1 MPLRKQ
7 TGSILILSLWILAI
21 LAVFSLSIGV
31 SVRQTIRRIQ
41 HFETRR
47 QLRSVAETGVKKA
60 LFVLNQERDKLLEY
74 DAINDSWSR
83 NNKQFEA
90 VNAGKGAYS
99 IIRSER
105 GDLTPSW
112 KGRGKVVYGL
122 TDEESKLNINQTT
135 SIPILTRLFV
145 VAAGIEEE
153 EARTIAASILDWKD
167 EDDNPYEGGAESFYY
182 KGQRPAYVPKNAN
195 FGTLEELLLVKGITD
210 EIYRRILPYVTLDS
224 NDTININTAPKAVL
238 NGLGFS
244 ESLSRKVVSYRKGP
258 DGLEGTPDD
267 MIFKELG
274 AVVDNL
280 NRVLALSEDERNS
293 LESFIGSAGLAV
305 NSENFSLSVIAWLN
319 QDKNQQLWVSCTVNR
334 QGTVIRWS
342 EQFIRTD
349 TGS

>member
-1 MPLRKQ
+1 MSRFLTRCRMPLRKQ

-47 QLRSVAETGVKKA
+47 QLMSVAETGVKKA

-135 SIPILTRLFV
+135 SIPIL
-145 VAAGIEEE
+145 
-153 EARTIAASILDWKD
+153 
-167 EDDNPYEGGAESFYY
+167 
-182 KGQRPAYVPKNAN
+182 
-195 FGTLEELLLVKGITD
+195 
-210 EIYRRILPYVTLDS
+210 
-224 NDTININTAPKAVL
+224 
-238 NGLGFS
+238 
-244 ESLSRKVVSYRKGP
+244 
-258 DGLEGTPDD
+258 
-267 MIFKELG
+267 
-274 AVVDNL
+274 
-280 NRVLALSEDERNS
+280 
-293 LESFIGSAGLAV
+293 
-305 NSENFSLSVIAWLN
+305 
-319 QDKNQQLWVSCTVNR
+319 
-334 QGTVIRWS
+334 
-342 EQFIRTD
+342 
-349 TGS
+349 

>member
-1 MPLRKQ
+1 M
-7 TGSILILSLWILAI
+7 
-21 LAVFSLSIGV
+21 
-31 SVRQTIRRIQ
+31 
-41 HFETRR
+41 
-47 QLRSVAETGVKKA
+47 
-60 LFVLNQERDKLLEY
+60 
-74 DAINDSWSR
+74 
-83 NNKQFEA
+83 
-90 VNAGKGAYS
+90 
-99 IIRSER
+99 
-105 GDLTPSW
+105 
-112 KGRGKVVYGL
+112 
-122 TDEESKLNINQTT
+122 
-135 SIPILTRLFV
+135 
-145 VAAGIEEE
+145 
-153 EARTIAASILDWKD
+153 
-167 EDDNPYEGGAESFYY
+167 
-182 KGQRPAYVPKNAN
+182 
-195 FGTLEELLLVKGITD
+195 
-210 EIYRRILPYVTLDS
+210 
-224 NDTININTAPKAVL
+224 